1 MMDPLIRVE
10 RKDLGITHADFKRI
24 YPRVCNGMGEISEL
38 SEKVL
43 LSVDFK
49 PSIALQFIDE
59 QAQIGVFVKVS
70 EERLRRVGSLKFPYI
85 ELLFGFS
92 GLTQQEVDTFME
104 RFDRAFQK
112 GGG

>member
-1 MMDPLIRVE
+1 
-10 RKDLGITHADFKRI
+10 
-24 YPRVCNGMGEISEL
+24 
-38 SEKVL
+38 
-43 LSVDFK
+43 
-49 PSIALQFIDE
+49 
-59 QAQIGVFVKVS
+59 VS